1 MNGINR
7 VSSAGIK
14 LQVPNAYPQ
23 IYHAFVAVGLGVVLL
38 LGRANDCSLFGCG
51 MVCVNIKTKDLVKQM
66 MKH

>member
-1 MNGINR
+1 MKWYVW

-38 LGRANDCSLFGCG
+38 LGV
-51 MVCVNIKTKDLVKQM
+51 MVWVNSKPRTL
-66 MKH
+66 